1 MTVCHLFCH
10 MTKMAAWK
18 FFLQNGGIS
27 EGFTHKMA
35 VWEICIQDGG
45 VSESYPQD
53 RGVGVLPTRWWHF

>member
-1 MTVCHLFCH
+1 

-35 VWEICIQDGG
+35 VWEICIQHGG
-45 VSESYPQD
+45 ISESYPQD

>member
-18 FFLQNGGIS
+18 FFLQNGSIS